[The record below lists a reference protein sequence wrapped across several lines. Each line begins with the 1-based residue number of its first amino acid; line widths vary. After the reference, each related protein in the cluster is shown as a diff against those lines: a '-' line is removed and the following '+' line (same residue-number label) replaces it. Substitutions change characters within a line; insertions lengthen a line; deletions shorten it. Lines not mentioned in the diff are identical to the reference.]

1 MLLEAGEIGECAGFG
16 GVWLFYRKVFSPPEN
31 LCVMCFF
38 LYLFSVCM
46 VGCNIVVYMIS
57 NLQV

>member
-16 GVWLFYRKVFSPPEN
+16 GVVVLPKGFSPPEN